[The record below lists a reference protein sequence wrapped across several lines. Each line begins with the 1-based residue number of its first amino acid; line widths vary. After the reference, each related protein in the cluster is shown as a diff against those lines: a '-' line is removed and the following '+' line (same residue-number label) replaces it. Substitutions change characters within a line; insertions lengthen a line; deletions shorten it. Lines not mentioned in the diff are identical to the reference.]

1 MTSILLWILS
11 VPIFSIMVLLCWRNA
26 PRNAQTLIA
35 LAGPGAGLLLLAPM
49 IPDLL
54 QGAVFQQHFQ
64 WLPLLGLQWTF
75 RLDALALLF
84 ALLIFGIGL
93 LVIFYA
99 RYYLHTTDPM
109 ARFYASLL
117 LFMLAML
124 GIVLSGN
131 VLQLWLFWELT
142 SISSFLLISYWS
154 HRSDARKGARL
165 ALTVTAAGGLALL
178 VGLVLLGQVA
188 GSYQLDVI
196 LAKGPEI
203 IAHAQY
209 PLILVLILLGAFTK
223 SAQFPFHFW
232 LPNAMAA
239 PTPVSAYLH
248 SATMVKAGIFLLIRL
263 YPALAGTDLWF
274 SLVSLAGL
282 MTLLIGAYFA
292 LFQHDIKGLLAY
304 STISHLGLI
313 TLLLG
318 LDTDLATVAAIFHI
332 INHAVF
338 KASLF
343 MAAGIIDHETGSRDM
358 RKINGLW
365 HFMPVTA
372 SLAMVAAASM
382 AGVPLLNGF
391 LSKEMFFSQTLHQS
405 VLGALSWLLPL
416 LATLAAVF
424 SVAYSARFI
433 HDVFFNGQPIGL
445 DRVPHEPPR
454 YMRVP
459 MEILVALC
467 IGVGLFPQWLVGD
480 ILLAASTAALQQSPP
495 YYSLA
500 LWHGVNLPLM
510 MSTVAFIAGIVLY
523 INRKD
528 LFMFQAGFQ
537 STLATYRFEG
547 LVQRLVHRCRQLS
560 QWAEPGRLQWYV
572 TILLWV
578 TVILAGYPL
587 LQMTSVQGER
597 AMLPTDWLTTVLVI
611 IMVLAAIATVAWQR
625 QRLLAL
631 VTISI
636 VGLVLSLLFIRFSAP
651 DLALT
656 QLAVEVATAVL
667 LMLALYFL
675 PHRSPK
681 QSTHGSLLRD
691 MVLAGSCAIVVGSLA
706 YLMLTNQVDS
716 VSAYFLANA
725 KTGGGGTNVVNVIL
739 VDFRG
744 FDTFGEII
752 VLGIAALG
760 IYKLLTG
767 IPSFKPSADGKG
779 RRWALDAHPL
789 LLRVVSQGLLPL
801 ALLVSVYLFF
811 RGHNLP
817 GGGFVA
823 GLVTA
828 VALILQY
835 IAHGVDWVKP
845 RLNIHF
851 SALIAS
857 GILIAWVTGAASGL
871 FGRPFL
877 TSWFDY
883 FDLPVLGQIELASAM
898 AFDLGV
904 YLTVVG
910 STLMILANLGNP
922 ITRNK
927 PEHRGQA

>member
-1 MTSILLWILS
+1 MSI
-11 VPIFSIMVLLCWRNA
+11 
-26 PRNAQTLIA
+26 
-35 LAGPGAGLLLLAPM
+35 
-49 IPDLL
+49 
-54 QGAVFQQHFQ
+54 
-64 WLPLLGLQWTF
+64 
-75 RLDALALLF
+75 
-84 ALLIFGIGL
+84 
-93 LVIFYA
+93 
-99 RYYLHTTDPM
+99 
-109 ARFYASLL
+109 
-117 LFMLAML
+117 
-124 GIVLSGN
+124 
-131 VLQLWLFWELT
+131 
-142 SISSFLLISYWS
+142 
-154 HRSDARKGARL
+154 
-165 ALTVTAAGGLALL
+165 
-178 VGLVLLGQVA
+178 
-188 GSYQLDVI
+188 
-196 LAKGPEI
+196 
-203 IAHAQY
+203 
-209 PLILVLILLGAFTK
+209 
-223 SAQFPFHFW
+223 
-232 LPNAMAA
+232 
-239 PTPVSAYLH
+239 
-248 SATMVKAGIFLLIRL
+248 
-263 YPALAGTDLWF
+263 
-274 SLVSLAGL
+274 
-282 MTLLIGAYFA
+282 
-292 LFQHDIKGLLAY
+292 
-304 STISHLGLI
+304 
-313 TLLLG
+313 
-318 LDTDLATVAAIFHI
+318 
-332 INHAVF
+332 
-338 KASLF
+338 
-343 MAAGIIDHETGSRDM
+343 
-358 RKINGLW
+358 
-365 HFMPVTA
+365 
-372 SLAMVAAASM
+372 
-382 AGVPLLNGF
+382 
-391 LSKEMFFSQTLHQS
+391 
-405 VLGALSWLLPL
+405 
-416 LATLAAVF
+416 
-424 SVAYSARFI
+424 
-433 HDVFFNGQPIGL
+433 
-445 DRVPHEPPR
+445 
-454 YMRVP
+454 
-459 MEILVALC
+459 
-467 IGVGLFPQWLVGD
+467 
-480 ILLAASTAALQQSPP
+480 
-495 YYSLA
+495 
-500 LWHGVNLPLM
+500 
-510 MSTVAFIAGIVLY
+510 VAFIAGIVLY

-537 STLATYRFEG
+537 STLAIYRFEG
-547 LVQRLVHRCRQLS
+547 LMQRLVHRCRQLS
-560 QWAEPGRLQWYV
+560 QWAEPGRLQWYI

-578 TVILAGYPL
+578 TVMLAGYPL
-587 LQMTSVQGER
+587 LQMTSLQGDR
-597 AMLPTDWLTTVLVI
+597 AMLPVDWLTTVLVI
-611 IMVLAAIATVAWQR
+611 IMVLAAIATVMWQR

-636 VGLVLSLLFIRFSAP
+636 VGLMLSLLFIRFSAP

-706 YLMLTNQVDS
+706 YMMLTNQVDS
-716 VSAYFLANA
+716 VSAFFLENA

-779 RRWALDAHPL
+779 RSWALDTHPL

-835 IAHGVDWVKP
+835 IAHGADWVKP
-845 RLNIHF
+845 RLNIQF

-857 GILIAWVTGAASGL
+857 GILIAWLTGAFSGL

-883 FDLPVLGQIELASAM
+883 FDLPVLGQIEIASAM